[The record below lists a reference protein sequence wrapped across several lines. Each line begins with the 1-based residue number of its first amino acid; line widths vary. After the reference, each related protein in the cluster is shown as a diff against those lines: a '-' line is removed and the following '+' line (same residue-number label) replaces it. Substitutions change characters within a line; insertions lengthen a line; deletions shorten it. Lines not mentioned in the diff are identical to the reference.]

1 MGVLR
6 HFFLTAIFP
15 PKKLNTSPPA
25 TVFAG
30 EMTLAYAAAEAAGL
44 LSSDVAEF
52 EALVA
57 RQSRFVFRVAYAIL
71 RNGHD
76 AEDAVQ
82 ETFLKLYRTGAW
94 KSIDDERAFL
104 ARTAWR
110 IAVDR
115 LPKHK
120 PVIAEDELEPASAA
134 PGPEQ
139 QAIDASRHA
148 AIHRMIDSLPEEL
161 RQPLALSALEEL
173 NSREIALILGVP
185 EGTVRT
191 RLMRAR
197 RMLKQKL
204 AGLMENR
211 YA

>member
-1 MGVLR
+1 M
-6 HFFLTAIFP
+6 I
-15 PKKLNTSPPA
+15 
-25 TVFAG
+25 
-30 EMTLAYAAAEAAGL
+30 LAHAAAGAAGL
-44 LSSDVAEF
+44 VSSEVAEF

-57 RQSRFVFRVAYAIL
+57 RQSSFVFRIAYAIL
-71 RNGHD
+71 RNRHD

-82 ETFLKLYRTGAW
+82 ETFMKLYRSRAW
-94 KSIDDERAFL
+94 TAMDDERAFL

-115 LPKHK
+115 LPRHR
-120 PVIAEDELEPASAA
+120 PLTAEVEFEPASCG
-134 PGPEQ
+134 PGPDE
-139 QAIDASRHA
+139 QAIATSRHA
-148 AIHRMIDSLPEEL
+148 MIHRIIDSLPEEL

-197 RMLKQKL
+197 QMLKQKL
-204 AGLMENR
+204 AGMMEYRN
-211 YA
+211 A

>member
-1 MGVLR
+1 M
-6 HFFLTAIFP
+6 
-15 PKKLNTSPPA
+15 NTLPLA
-25 TVFAG
+25 AVFAD
-30 EMTLAYAAAEAAGL
+30 EMTLAHAATGAARL
-44 LSSDVAEF
+44 VSSDVEEF

-57 RQSRFVFRVAYAIL
+57 RQSNFVFRVAHAIL
-71 RNGHD
+71 RNRHD

-82 ETFLKLYRTGAW
+82 ETFMKLYRSRAW
-94 KSIDDERAFL
+94 NSMNDERAFL

-115 LPKHK
+115 LRRHA
-120 PVIAEDELEPASAA
+120 PVIAGQESEPVSPA

-139 QAIDASRHA
+139 QAIDANRHA
-148 AIHRMIDSLPEEL
+148 AIHRMIDSLPEKL

-197 RMLKQKL
+197 QMLKQKL

>member
-1 MGVLR
+1 M
-6 HFFLTAIFP
+6 
-15 PKKLNTSPPA
+15 NTTPPA
-25 TVFAG
+25 AVFAD
-30 EMTLAYAAAEAAGL
+30 EMTFAHAATGAAGL
-44 LSSDVAEF
+44 ISSEVADF

-57 RQSRFVFRVAYAIL
+57 RQSSFVFRVAHAIL
-71 RNGHD
+71 RNRHD

-82 ETFLKLYRTGAW
+82 EVFMRLFRNRAW

-110 IAVDR
+110 VAVDR

-120 PVIAEDELEPASAA
+120 PVEAESEPVSPA

-139 QAIDASRHA
+139 QAIDAGRHA

-161 RQPLALSALEEL
+161 RQPLALSAIDEL
-173 NSREIALILGVP
+173 NSREIGLILGVP

-197 RMLKQKL
+197 QMLRQKL
-204 AGLMENR
+204 AGIMEIR
-211 YA
+211 HA